1 MNNSVAAGLCVG
13 ALVWSSTALAGFNG
27 ITADLI
33 AVNAVVGDDDV
44 ADPETWTCRVY
55 AELDEGDQLLG
66 MGGSSSTP
74 MFWAAETQFFN
85 HYQGGP
91 TSLEIDPSIFPN
103 HVDLPYDSWFTIGA
117 DSLYDNSLQIDNVSF
132 SGFNTGGALYVVD
145 GGFSVTEES
154 GQGAAQDGRVLV
166 AQLTVLGDF
175 DVSILGSIN
184 VNGVDASG
192 QAWSVE
198 GHQFEIN
205 FIPAPSAIALLAV
218 SGLVSRRRRR
228 G

>member
-1 MNNSVAAGLCVG
+1 M
-13 ALVWSSTALAGFNG
+13 
-27 ITADLI
+27 
-33 AVNAVVGDDDV
+33 
-44 ADPETWTCRVY
+44 
-55 AELDEGDQLLG
+55 
-66 MGGSSSTP
+66 
-74 MFWAAETQFFN
+74 
-85 HYQGGP
+85 
-91 TSLEIDPSIFPN
+91 
-103 HVDLPYDSWFTIGA
+103 
-117 DSLYDNSLQIDNVSF
+117 SF